1 MEDRLHVSP
10 DNRSMLVAYCV
21 AWAQF
26 VKAQRVLEAAGGLFF
41 TTSTGY
47 ESPHPAVAVAN
58 KAEERFVK
66 LAKDL
71 GFAPQ
76 TRETIDPVAQ
86 PDEKSEAE
94 EWEERRPDTLRLI
107 PFSRVQR

>member
-1 MEDRLHVSP
+1 
-10 DNRSMLVAYCV
+10 MLVAYCV

-26 VKAQRVLEAAGGLFF
+26 VKAQQVLERAGGLFF

-47 ESPHPAVAVAN
+47 LSPHPAVAVAN

-86 PDEKSEAE
+86 SRQKSAAE
-94 EWEERRPDTLRLI
+94 EWEERRPDTSKLV
-107 PFSRVQR
+107 PFRQAQR